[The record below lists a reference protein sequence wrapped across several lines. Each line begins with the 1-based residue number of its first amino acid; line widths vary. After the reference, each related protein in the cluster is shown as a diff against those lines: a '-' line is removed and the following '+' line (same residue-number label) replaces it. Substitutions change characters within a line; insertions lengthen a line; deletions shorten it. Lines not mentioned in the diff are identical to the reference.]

1 MKNNKGFTLIEL
13 LVVVAIIGILA
24 AVGTVAYQG
33 YVGGAKKSSAESN
46 HASTTK
52 YIAAE
57 LQKCAI
63 GESEAMKNRTNNFD
77 CSVDSANEVS
87 NAAASALSDFKN
99 PYQSTSAAVTQGSGT
114 DVGVTYVSDDGTTI
128 TITTRVKDSTETQF
142 NLSNTVIVE

>member
-63 GESEAMKNRTNNFD
+63 GESDSMGGNFD
-77 CSVDSANEVS
+77 CSVDSANEV
-87 NAAASALSDFKN
+87 ASAAVTALADFKN
-99 PYQSTSAAVTQGSGT
+99 PYQATSAAVSQGSGSNT
-114 DVGVTYVSDDGTTI
+114 GVTYVSDDGTTV
-128 TITTRVKDSTETQF
+128 TITTRVKDSTESKF